1 MQSDL
6 EALGCAVSIAP
17 MLRVELL
24 PIKIGDIGQTSGLIV
39 TSRNAIASIA
49 AAGLVAQ
56 LEGRVVFAV
65 GPGTAAAAR
74 EAGFSNVVTGPG
86 NASQLCDL
94 IVERYRHDVASP
106 GHGQLLYISGEEI
119 AYDCQAHLREAGFDV
134 CRIVAYRTV
143 PAVDFPHGIEQSIQ
157 HGEVDGVILMSP
169 RVASRYV
176 ALMEQKGLTVPT
188 KRIRF
193 FCLSEKVAAAL
204 PAKMAKQA
212 EIAEKPNSEEM
223 LALIARFAPKC

>member
-1 MQSDL
+1 MRSDL

-65 GPGTAAAAR
+65 GPGTAAAAH

-94 IVERYRHDVASP
+94 IVEKYRHHFGSP
-106 GHGQLLYISGEEI
+106 DQVQLHYISGEDI
-119 AYDCQAHLREAGFDV
+119 AYDCQAHLNAAGFDV
-134 CRIVAYRTV
+134 CRVVAYRTV
-143 PAVDFPHGIEQSIQ
+143 PAVDFPSGIEQSIQ
-157 HGEVDGVILMSP
+157 QGEVDGVILMSP
-169 RVASRYV
+169 RVACQFF
-176 ALMEQKGLTVPT
+176 ALMKQKGLTIPT

-204 PAKMAKQA
+204 PAERAKQA
-212 EIAEKPNSEEM
+212 EIAQKPNSEEM